1 MDPVSAVVRHVVF
14 IDLASNCTD
23 EDQYGLIDDIRRLGA
38 VIPGVLSMTAGV
50 AINCLS
56 DTQRICLVSD
66 HASMDDLVA
75 YRKHPAHLKVA
86 ARVHELMVSV
96 SSADILAAH
105 QPDDPDQLSCHV

>member
-1 MDPVSAVVRHVVF
+1 
-14 IDLASNCTD
+14 
-23 EDQYGLIDDIRRLGA
+23 
-38 VIPGVLSMTAGV
+38 
-50 AINCLS
+50 
-56 DTQRICLVSD
+56 
-66 HASMDDLVA
+66 MDDLVA